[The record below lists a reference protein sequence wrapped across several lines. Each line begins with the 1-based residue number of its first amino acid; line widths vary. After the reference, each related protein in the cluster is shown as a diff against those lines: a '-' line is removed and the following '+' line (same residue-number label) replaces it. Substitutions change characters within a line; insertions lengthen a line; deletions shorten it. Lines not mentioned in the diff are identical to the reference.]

1 MAPHVAANGLNL
13 QGAGKVESRLMLQ
26 MPQTFIAII
35 RQLLNHNNARKGTV
49 LELHNKMSTRM
60 NTMTEKRNDCQVLKC
75 S

>member
-13 QGAGKVESRLMLQ
+13 QGACKVESRLMLQ
-26 MPQTFIAII
+26 MPHRFIAII
-35 RQLLNHNNARKGTV
+35 RQLLNHNNARMGTV

-60 NTMTEKRNDCQVLKC
+60 NAMTEKRNDCQVLKC